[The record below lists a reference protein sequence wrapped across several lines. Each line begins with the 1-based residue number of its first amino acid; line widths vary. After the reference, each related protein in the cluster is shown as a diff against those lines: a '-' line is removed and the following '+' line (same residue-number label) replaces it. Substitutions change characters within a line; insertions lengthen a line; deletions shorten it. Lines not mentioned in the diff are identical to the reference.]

1 MPRGT
6 RRAIGQAKSK
16 RAQAHSK
23 QRRPQSR
30 LGEPNTRSQAQRHP
44 LAASQH
50 PVSPPPPPR
59 SLRIPAQAPSCPLR
73 PTSFSNSGCGTLTPP
88 PSAGLALRRGSVG
101 RPSSRLCAHSSRH
114 KVSIFL
120 SAPCLSASH
129 VRMHNL
135 ELAPDLRQG
144 SRAFLVTSRPDT
156 TAHPISHPIVLR
168 ARPVRRSSAPPCL
181 TPQYRSTEWPD
192 EHGRDPSPDATPRL
206 CLSGARSVPAASFH
220 VSLP

>member
-144 SRAFLVTSRPDT
+144 SKAFSST
-156 TAHPISHPIVLR
+156 TGQHHTQFHTQ
-168 ARPVRRSSAPPCL
+168 RPVPQGHRRQYHAWRRHIAQLNAEGPSPNAPPRL
-181 TPQYRSTEWPD
+181 VPL
-192 EHGRDPSPDATPRL
+192 PSLLACFR
-206 CLSGARSVPAASFH
+206 AASP
-220 VSLP
+220 VRVP